1 MVLIKRKCVECGKVN
16 EIEIEIKTTDGIVC
30 KLLAYMDLE
39 IEFNCECGDLI
50 RMID

>member
-1 MVLIKRKCVECGKVN
+1 MELIKRKCVECGKIHDID
-16 EIEIEIKTTDGIVC
+16 IEITTKDGIVC

-39 IEFNCECGDLI
+39 LEFKCECGDLI